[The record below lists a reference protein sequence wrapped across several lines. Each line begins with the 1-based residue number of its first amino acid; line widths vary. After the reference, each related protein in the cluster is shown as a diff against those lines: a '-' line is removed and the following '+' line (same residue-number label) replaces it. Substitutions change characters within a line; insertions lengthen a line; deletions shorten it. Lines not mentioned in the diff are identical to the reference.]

1 MRFCTNC
8 GKEAGHN
15 EKFCLECG
23 TMLPSNMENNLEQK
37 PSSNDQQSPQDEIV
51 QKICNSCG
59 KIADNNEKFCLNC
72 GTSFQL
78 DSPPL
83 SEETIY
89 EIAPFSMADELKS
102 EEPIH
107 SSVNAFLEDQPTV
120 EFVPTQPQTLN
131 GLDHTHAMN
140 QICTNCGRVQ
150 TKLGSYCSECGAPLA
165 VGLDHV
171 QAFEPNDNKPF
182 QNVVNRRSQSNAPQ
196 VKEKKTLSLG
206 MKITIVSGIVLFLL
220 IVGAHLYIQKS
231 LDPNS
236 QLEAMNTYFTDEDAE
251 KFSEAFIFPEG
262 TIVDP
267 EAFYYFMVDNDWS
280 NMIYPDLQY
289 ALTDFKENGSTL
301 SLEDSNGNLLISI
314 EEEPY
319 LLFYK
324 KINFHVEPVEVTVE
338 ANTNGDPVE
347 LTFANLETK
356 EITDSSFKLGLFAPG
371 EYKYTLNIKDDYFEK
386 ELEEYVSIN
395 GKGNSK
401 YSFEIDLSEN
411 AVQFTSD
418 IDDAII
424 YINGENTNKT
434 ANEINLF
441 AAPLDGSVE
450 VYAEAVNNEG
460 ETIQSETITLTDKNH
475 HLVFSEVQEQMAIEE
490 FHNIYLQDAIDM
502 YQNFRADYNN
512 AINDTDFSYVSE
524 YFVHDSELY
533 KNYEKYVEDHE
544 KIEGFDYHFISNQVT
559 KTEPLSSNSLVLET
573 YEIFVFTSDADG
585 TWHYEKA
592 KRYTIELIDYQL
604 KITNIEEFGESIK
617 NKIDS

>member
-15 EKFCLECG
+15 ERFCLECG
-23 TMLPSNMENNLEQK
+23 TMLPSSKENNLEQIS
-37 PSSNDQQSPQDEIV
+37 SSNDQQSPQDEIV
-51 QKICNSCG
+51 QKICNNCG

-72 GTSFQL
+72 GTSLQT
-78 DSPPL
+78 DAPPL
-83 SEETIY
+83 SEVTIY
-89 EIAPFSMADELKS
+89 EIAPFSMADEPKS
-102 EEPIH
+102 EEHIP
-107 SSVNAFLEDQPTV
+107 SSSDELLEDQPTV

-131 GLDHTHAMN
+131 ELDHTHETN

-150 TKLGSYCSECGAPLA
+150 TKLVSFCSECGAQLA
-165 VGLDHV
+165 VDPDYV
-171 QAFEPNDNKPF
+171 QPFKPNVNKA
-182 QNVVNRRSQSNAPQ
+182 VNRRSQSNAPE
-196 VKEKKTLSLG
+196 VKEKKPLGLG
-206 MKITIVSGIVLFLL
+206 MKMTIVSLIVLILL
-220 IVGAHLYIQKS
+220 VIGAHLYIQKS

-236 QLEAMNTYFTDEDAE
+236 QLEAMNKYFTEEDAE
-251 KFSEAFIFPEG
+251 KFSEAFIFPEE
-262 TIVDP
+262 TIVD
-267 EAFYYFMVDNDWS
+267 AKSFYYFMEDNDWS

-289 ALTDFKENGSTL
+289 ALTDFKENGATQ
-301 SLEDSNGNLLISI
+301 SLEDNNGNLLISI

-324 KINFHVEPVEVTVE
+324 KINFHVEPVEVTVV
-338 ANTNGDPVE
+338 ANTNGNPVE

-356 EITDSSFKLGLFAPG
+356 EITDDSLKLGLFAPG

-395 GKGNSK
+395 GKGNNK

-411 AVQFTSD
+411 AVQLTSD
-418 IDDAII
+418 IEDAII

-450 VYAEAVNNEG
+450 VYAEAVNDEG
-460 ETIQSETITLTDKNH
+460 ETIQSETITLTDTSH

-490 FHNIYLQDAIDM
+490 FHNIYSQDAIDM

-512 AINDTDFSYVSE
+512 AINDTDFSYVRD
-524 YFVHDSELY
+524 YFVNDSELF
-533 KNYEKYVEDHE
+533 KNYEKYVVDHE

-573 YEIFVFTSDADG
+573 YEVFVFTSEADG

-604 KITNIEEFGESIK
+604 KITNIEEFGDSIK
-617 NKIDS
+617 NKID